1 MNKIIDIL
9 RLCSLREITEL
20 EIMQQIYKLG
30 NIPGITQMFPPGIIV
45 VRARGGWGYKSR
57 QELSYNPHIN
67 HYGRANIP
75 GFPMFYGSISLG
87 KCDLNTLRPLTA
99 QECGLIQNGQKITFG
114 IWKTMNPINVVIF
127 PSINNISMNDNP
139 AYNLY
144 RIQAEV
150 ELKKAPE
157 YAETLRF
164 FSSEFCKE
172 VREGNEY
179 EYKITAVLSSF
190 LMCNKTLDG
199 IMYPSVKASGKYGF
213 NLAIKPESVDSKM
226 VLEYSSEHHVSF
238 SGGCFIIHEDKVCRM
253 MY

>member
-1 MNKIIDIL
+1 MNKIIDTL
-9 RLCSLREITEL
+9 RSCALRETTEL
-20 EIMQQIYKLG
+20 EILQLLYKLG
-30 NIPGITQMFPPGIIV
+30 KIPDITQGFPPGTIV

-57 QELSYNPHIN
+57 QELSYNTYVN

-75 GFPMFYGSISLG
+75 GFPMFYGSMSLG

-99 QECGLIQNGQKITFG
+99 QECGLIQDGQKITYG
-114 IWKTMNPINVVIF
+114 IWKTMSPIKCVVF
-127 PSINNISMNDNP
+127 PSINNISMRDNP
-139 AYNLY
+139 VYNLY

-157 YAETLRF
+157 YAETLHF

-172 VREGNEY
+172 VREGNDY

-190 LMCNKTLDG
+190 LMCDKTIDG
-199 IMYPSVKASGKYGF
+199 VMYPSVKTSGKHGF

-238 SGGCFIIHEDKVCRM
+238 SGGCFIIHEDKVRRM